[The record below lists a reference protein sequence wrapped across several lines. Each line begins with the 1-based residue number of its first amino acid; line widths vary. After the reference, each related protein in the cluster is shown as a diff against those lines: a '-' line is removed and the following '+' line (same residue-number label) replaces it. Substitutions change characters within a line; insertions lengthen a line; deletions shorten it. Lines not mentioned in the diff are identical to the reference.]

1 MPMPNSCIDGQTLK
15 RRIQAGVDT
24 LAQQV
29 ETINQLNVF
38 PVPDGDTGIN
48 MFHTLQRA
56 WKEIAELD
64 SADAS
69 VIADRFAHGALMGA
83 RGNSGTILSQLLR
96 GFADG
101 LAQTSMLSP
110 AQFRSACHAAVQQAY
125 RSVAE
130 PSEGTILTV
139 AREATASLQRRAG
152 SGVSVK
158 EMLETLT
165 SAAETSLDNTPELL
179 PILKEAG
186 VVDAG
191 GMGLVVFLRG
201 LHCAQT
207 KAPQPQADYSLSAR
221 KAAAAG
227 RYGYDVQFLMIGE
240 RLDSARARR
249 DLEEL
254 GWSVI
259 VAGDDKTI
267 KVHIHVDNPAIPL
280 DYAIQSG
287 AVLDDVLVENMDLQ
301 SQRAAVGRSAARAA
315 ASRDSSDIAV
325 VAVADGDGLQAV
337 FRDLNCAA
345 VIKGGAGHN
354 PATEDFISAIN
365 QLAAREIIILP
376 NDRNIFMAAQQA
388 ADLIPSKRVKVLRA
402 DTALQGVSA
411 MLAFG
416 DAADANADLET
427 TLAKMNEASG
437 AIVSI
442 EITRASRDSKF
453 RDMCIKRGDYIALL
467 DGMISAAA
475 ADIDRAIID
484 AFAELDLTEYELA
497 TVYFGADV
505 TGLECE
511 QLVRHLSMTIKD
523 LEFETVF
530 GGQPLY
536 PYLISVE

>member
-1 MPMPNSCIDGQTLK
+1 MPNSCINGRTLK
-15 RRIQAGVDT
+15 RRIQAGVDS

-48 MFHTLQRA
+48 MYHTLQRA
-56 WKEIAELD
+56 WQEIAELD
-64 SADAS
+64 SEDVS
-69 VIADRFAHGALMGA
+69 LIADRFAHGALMGA

-101 LAQTSMLSP
+101 LAQASMLSP
-110 AQFRSACHAAVQQAY
+110 AQLRSACQAAVQQAY
-125 RSVAE
+125 MSVAE

-139 AREATASLQRRAG
+139 AREATASLQRCAG
-152 SGVSVK
+152 SGVSLK
-158 EMLETLT
+158 EMLKTLT
-165 SAAETSLDNTPELL
+165 SAAEVSLDNTPNLL

-191 GMGLVVFLRG
+191 GMGLVAFLRG
-201 LHCAQT
+201 LHCGQT
-207 KAPQPQADYSLSAR
+207 KTPYSRADHSLSAP
-221 KAAAAG
+221 KAGAAG
-227 RYGYDVQFLMIGE
+227 RYGYDVQFLMLGQ
-240 RLDSARARR
+240 RLDMARARR

-259 VAGDDKTI
+259 VVGDEQTI

-280 DYAIQSG
+280 DYAIRMG
-287 AVLDDVLVENMDLQ
+287 AVLDDIVVENMDLQ
-301 SQRAAVGRSAARAA
+301 SQRTVVGRSTAQ
-315 ASRDSSDIAV
+315 ASAGHDSFDIAV
-325 VAVADGDGLQAV
+325 IAVADGDGMQAV

-345 VIKGGAGHN
+345 VIQGGAGHN
-354 PATEDFISAIN
+354 PATEDFISAIK
-365 QLAAREIIILP
+365 QLNSRQIIILP

-388 ADLIPSKRVKVLRA
+388 ADLIAGKKVTVLRT
-402 DTALQGVSA
+402 DTVLQGVSA

-416 DAADANADLET
+416 DATDADADLET
-427 TLAKMNEASG
+427 TLAKMNGASS
-437 AIVSI
+437 ATSSI

-453 RDMCIKRGDYIALL
+453 RAMNIKQGDHIALL
-467 DGMISAAA
+467 DGMIAAAA
-475 ADIDRAIID
+475 ADIEAVIVA

-511 QLVRHLSMTIKD
+511 RLVRRLTMTIKG
-523 LEFETVF
+523 LEFESVY
-530 GGQPLY
+530 GGQSLY